1 MRKLAY
7 FKEVHPNWET
17 IQNLGSME
25 AHAAIRLLATSL
37 LVDGLLSDDEL
48 DTMQEEWHKFP
59 FVQEAGE
66 DITLD
71 GALDEANER
80 VNTFRES
87 PEELG
92 EFLKDTCD
100 HFSGDEVQ
108 LAVLRLVSIVLSVDG
123 LTEAEI
129 DFAYAVGHYMGLEPD
144 ITEDVVR
151 SVWESHEIAE
161 RKAAG
166 EDVKIPPI
174 YGYERARNRSTGGYP
189 NPFTSRPHGEA

>member
-1 MRKLAY
+1 MKKLAY

-25 AHAAIRLLATSL
+25 AAAAIRLLATAL
-37 LVDGLLSDDEL
+37 LVDGMLSDDEL

-71 GALDEANER
+71 GALDDANER

-92 EFLKDTCD
+92 EFLQDTCE
-100 HFSGDEVQ
+100 HFSGDEVR
-108 LAVLRLVSIVLSVDG
+108 LAVLRLVAIILSVDG

-129 DFAYAVGHYMGLEPD
+129 DFAYAVGHYMELNPD
-144 ITEDVVR
+144 ISEDVVR
-151 SVWESHEIAE
+151 TVWESHEISE

-166 EDVKIPPI
+166 EDVNIPPI
-174 YGYERARNRSTGGYP
+174 YGYERARGRSTGGYP
-189 NPFTSRPHGEA
+189 NPFTSRTHGEA